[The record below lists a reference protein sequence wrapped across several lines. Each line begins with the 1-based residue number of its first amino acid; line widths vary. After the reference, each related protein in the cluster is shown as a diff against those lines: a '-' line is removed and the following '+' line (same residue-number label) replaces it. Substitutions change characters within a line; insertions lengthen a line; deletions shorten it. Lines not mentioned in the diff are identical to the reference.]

1 MSNFKNRKMPLIAVL
16 LVLSLL
22 ANLTLAQRPGKARPT
37 GPRVYEVPKD
47 QEDTSGRFTFARVR
61 FDSGSWGLGRPLG
74 DPTLFLR
81 VAIELLAVDGD
92 DSLAAEAGTVAT
104 RIANA
109 LPDARMR
116 GCLEAAVP
124 RSLFAKSTP

>member
-47 QEDTSGRFTFARVR
+47 QDPASPPRNPGVVKSAIRVSPPPSSPGAPSRTVGWPDAPGRERRATGEMGGGG
-61 FDSGSWGLGRPLG
+61 DSP
-74 DPTLFLR
+74 
-81 VAIELLAVDGD
+81 
-92 DSLAAEAGTVAT
+92 AT
-104 RIANA
+104 R
-109 LPDARMR
+109 
-116 GCLEAAVP
+116 G
-124 RSLFAKSTP
+124 S